1 MGCIRNALKRR
12 EWSVILYIS
21 SVFTVFLH
29 LEYTLIFPVLDHSA
43 YINQQHVTVCGCVAC
58 ITTCGCGKVAIL
70 LSGCEKDVLRH
81 MHTNRI

>member
-21 SVFTVFLH
+21 VFTVFMH

-43 YINQQHVTVCGCVAC
+43 YINQQHVTVCRRVAC
-58 ITTCGCGKVAIL
+58 IISNSIKVCDNPWVWY
-70 LSGCEKDVLRH
+70 SGHSFK
-81 MHTNRI
+81 